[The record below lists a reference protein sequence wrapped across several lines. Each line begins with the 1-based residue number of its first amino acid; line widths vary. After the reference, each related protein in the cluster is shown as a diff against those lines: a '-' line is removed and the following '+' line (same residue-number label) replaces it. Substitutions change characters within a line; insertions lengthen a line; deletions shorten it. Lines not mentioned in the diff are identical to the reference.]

1 MRNIT
6 TSMGIAFVL
15 LCLCLMFPTE
25 IPAPA
30 LVRATPFSAE
40 KYTGYNAKI
49 TMSVVKADITPNT
62 EELSVLVVNHS
73 GEDQSYGRIFYLE
86 REENSQWLPVSP
98 LPGAAFEKAMV
109 FLPPNTANEE
119 TLDIGTYYGSLQP
132 GSYRVIK
139 TFGDAYASGTFYVR
153 EV

>member
-6 TSMGIAFVL
+6 TSMGIVLVL
-15 LCLCLMFPTE
+15 LCLCLAFPTE
-25 IPAPA
+25 IPTPV

-49 TMSVVKADITPNT
+49 MMSVVKADITPNT
-62 EELSVLVVNHS
+62 EELTVLMVNHS
-73 GEDQSYGRIFYLE
+73 GEDQTYGRIFYLE
-86 REENSQWLPVSP
+86 REENSQWLPVTP
-98 LPGAAFEKAMV
+98 LPDTAFEEIGIL
-109 FLPPNTANEE
+109 LPPDTANEE
-119 TLDIGTYYGSLQP
+119 TMDIGTYYGRLQP

-139 TFGDAYASGTFYVR
+139 TFGDTYASGTFYVR